1 MTRRDVVSLVDLC
14 GDGNSLRALHPQD
27 SSRSEE
33 AGGTAGRQ
41 TVIVTFLVGFL
52 LVVSTMPTAGA
63 DPMQT
68 ALRDQVLDHAVN
80 YLCENYNESI
90 GLICESPD
98 APHLKD
104 SYWIYSDNY
113 LSSLVLRTY
122 DPDNLTLTRLARD
135 IDNNM
140 RDYLSLAGVTDP
152 INQYMVLTESLSFS
166 EPPFNA
172 SVNSDLLEKD
182 GAWIR
187 TTQNNQSSLLSSK
200 DYADIAFLQAVHYHE
215 RGREDEAMCAY
226 LDGVRLYDGRGFKDE
241 AYYGTGGTYPHYQT
255 YKIALY
261 LYASKLL
268 GQDYDIQAF
277 YTLLEMQQPNGGFST
292 SYDRASL
299 NATGYTN
306 TETTCLAILALNLQG
321 SSSDSY
327 ELVYILLVVAAVG
340 ATLVLVFVWLK
351 TVKKR

>member
-1 MTRRDVVSLVDLC
+1 MTGKRMTLTTL
-14 GDGNSLRALHPQD
+14 L
-27 SSRSEE
+27 
-33 AGGTAGRQ
+33 
-41 TVIVTFLVGFL
+41 IGFL
-52 LVVSTMPTAGA
+52 LVVSPIPTAMAG
-63 DPMQT
+63 PMQT

-113 LSSLVLRTY
+113 LSSLVLHTY
-122 DPDNLTLTRLARD
+122 DPSNLTLTKLAED
-135 IDNNM
+135 IIKNM

-152 INQYMVLTESLSFS
+152 INQYMVLTESLSLHES
-166 EPPFNA
+166 PSNA
-172 SVNSDLLEKD
+172 SANFDLLEKD

-187 TTQNNQSSLLSSK
+187 TTQNNQSNPLSPK
-200 DYADIAFLQAVHYHE
+200 DYADIAFLQAIYYQE

-226 LDGVRLYDGRGFKDE
+226 LDGVRLYDGRGLKDS

-255 YKIALY
+255 YNLALY
-261 LYASKLL
+261 IYASKLL
-268 GQDYDIQAF
+268 GQDYDLQAF

-292 SYDRASL
+292 SYHCTSL

-306 TETTCLAILALNLQG
+306 TETTCLAILALSLQG
-321 SSSDSY
+321 SGSDSY
-327 ELVYILLVVAAVG
+327 ELAYILLVAVAVSAM
-340 ATLVLVFVWLK
+340 LVLVLIWLRYVR
-351 TVKKR
+351 TRRIR